1 MLGYMGQY
9 QAIND
14 ILEIV
19 GAIKDSMVTREEF
32 DVRMNQLITRDEF
45 DSRMEDMVT
54 KNDLHSALF
63 DVKSEIMNHVDSFVH
78 LHNKLDTELV
88 ALRAK
93 YDRLEGFV
101 KQLAAHAKVTLEY

>member
-1 MLGYMGQY
+1 MNQE

-19 GAIKDSMVTREEF
+19 SAIKDSMVTR
-32 DVRMNQLITRDEF
+32 DAF
-45 DSRMEDMVT
+45 DSRMSDMVT
-54 KNDLHSALF
+54 KNDLHESLF
-63 DVKSEIMNHVDSFVH
+63 DVKSEIMSHVDSFMH

-88 ALRAK
+88 ALRGK

-101 KQLAAHAKVTLEY
+101 KQLAAHANIKLEY